1 MRRFVFL
8 FIMLSICTSS
18 YSQNLKDLQRKVN
31 TLVLQGR
38 YQLALDEIEE
48 DCGNIDMVQN
58 DSQDLFGIAYYKAYC
73 HVALSDYDVADTF
86 LSKLTGQ
93 IITWEPSKQRNEN
106 LASLDYLKGNLYLS
120 MNNFN
125 GANQLLM
132 SSKSYFDY
140 ESRFDDVYVNIL
152 FTLASVKLA
161 LGQKLKAKLYIDEA
175 NDILLR
181 TSKSSSLGAYSITL
195 ANLYEEIGKRE
206 NAISLLER
214 ELLNLTPN
222 VPQSA
227 ILQIKIELAYFYT
240 LDGKYQQAYDL
251 LSDIEYE
258 DNLWLYE
265 LKASL
270 SYLLKNGNVS
280 QYIQDYNNE
289 MMKQSCSLASHFA
302 DIEFED
308 YWASL
313 SSVSLSVNGILVN
326 SFFQGNKGTI
336 DNKGIIDTY
345 NYLLFLK
352 NFVLVNKLA
361 ISERIKNDTEAS
373 ALSSQA
379 SGLYQELNDPHL
391 SKDSVGGIK
400 NHLRLL
406 DKKMKSLVSNSLSG
420 FSTVSLP
427 TFASLKQNLREN
439 EVMLDFFP
447 YYEFISYDTYH
458 VYYAVS
464 ITTKESQVPKFL
476 KLCRVEQIDELL
488 RNSKLYDAK
497 NLVFYSE
504 IWKKIERYISKKKK
518 ILISP
523 TLNLNKVNFGAISC
537 GAKRLGDVYQLAS
550 ISTLNSLFQRDC
562 VKDSAK
568 KSIALFGG
576 IDYDASISVNK
587 KNVQDTSKTKLD
599 RSGFDYLPETLNE
612 VADISDLLAGVMNT
626 TVYSGQKAT
635 ESQFKLLSRHSPS
648 VIHIS
653 THGFYLKG
661 KGLKAPFFKNLSLS
675 SKITYKMSKCGLLF
689 SGANNAWNGIYAQD
703 VEEDCILTAAEVE
716 KMDLSDTELV
726 VLSACDTGLGD
737 CESIDGVYGLSR
749 AFKIA
754 GAHTIVMTLWKV
766 NDLVTKEFMCEF
778 YGLIK
783 EGLEYHEAFRI
794 AQKKLRLKYQDP
806 LLWAPF
812 VIID

>member
-38 YQLALDEIEE
+38 YQLALDEIEK

-227 ILQIKIELAYFYT
+227 ILQIKISLAYFYT

-251 LSDIEYE
+251 LSDIEYG

-270 SYLLKNGNVS
+270 SYLLKKGNVS

-289 MMKQSCSLASHFA
+289 MMKQSYSLASHFA

-313 SSVSLSVNGILVN
+313 STVSLSVNGLLVN

-361 ISERIKNDTEAS
+361 VSERIKNDTEAA

-400 NHLRLL
+400 NQLRLL

-427 TFASLKQNLREN
+427 TFVSLKQKLREN

-778 YGLIK
+778 YGQIK

-794 AQKKLRLKYQDP
+794 AQQKLRLKYQDP